1 MCNSREREKDDR
13 LPQFIDEEDVVIDEV
28 SDIRLNN
35 YRALGGSRMHCTISE
50 KFRDYPSNRDV
61 ILWKLLGALE
71 D

>member
-35 YRALGGSRMHCTISE
+35 YRALGGSRMHCFSE

-61 ILWKLLGALE
+61 FLWKLLGALE

>member
-1 MCNSREREKDDR
+1 MCNSRAREKDDR

-28 SDIRLNN
+28 SDIRLNS
-35 YRALGGSRMHCTISE
+35 YRALGGSRMYCFSE

-61 ILWKLLGALE
+61 FLSKLLGALE